1 MANTL
6 LTIDMITNEALM
18 VLENNLVMARR
29 VNRMY
34 DGQFARS
41 GGKIGNV
48 VNVRKP
54 VRYIVSDG
62 PTLQV
67 QDATETYVAV
77 PLQSR
82 KHVDFTF
89 SSEDLTLSIDMFS
102 DRFIKPA
109 VAALA
114 NKVDLDGLALYK
126 DVYQSVGTPGTTPS
140 ALLTYLQAGV
150 KLDDSATPMDG
161 MRNMV
166 LNPLAQATIVD
177 ALKGLFQSSEQI
189 KKQYMMGQMGTAVGF
204 EWMMDQ
210 NINVHATGTWSVA
223 GAMNGATASGAS
235 SIVTN
240 GWTTAALKKG
250 DVFTIGTL
258 AAGVVAVNP
267 QSRQSTGALQQF
279 VVTADISDTAGD
291 MTIAISP
298 TIYSSGPQQNVVAVP
313 LTAQAINMLG
323 TTGVQTP
330 QNLAFHKDAFTLV
343 MADLEMPGG
352 VDMAARKSDPNS
364 GISLRVVRQY
374 DINNDLFPC
383 RIDVL
388 YGWAT
393 LRPELACRVAG

>member
-34 DGQFARS
+34 DWQFARS